1 MHTEQKRES
10 RRTML
15 QLMLPCMIY
24 KFLNSHQHKLNIEL
38 RSHKGAEMVERA
50 KLIFPWLVPLIEKL
64 SIMYFR
70 GEPSVKKVTIGFFN
84 ANATPLSPASLPQVS
99 KITEENYNSI
109 GSKCFDLIYVNIIH
123 TTFHRSPPQNSLKF
137 QSFWRDVQYLW
148 FAKFRRRTTGNMF
161 WVSQWRKKNRA
172 GVGVNLCTSSLL

>member
-1 MHTEQKRES
+1 MHTEQKREP

-50 KLIFPWLVPLIEKL
+50 KLIFFLTGATDWKTEHNVL
-64 SIMYFR
+64 SGRTLSKESDDWFFLCKR
-70 GEPSVKKVTIGFFN
+70 HPPS
-84 ANATPLSPASLPQVS
+84 PVS

-148 FAKFRRRTTGNMF
+148 FAKFRRRAAGNMF
-161 WVSQWRKKNRA
+161 WVSLWRKENRA